1 MLVNTDPP
9 KHEVE
14 RKLVS
19 QAFSPRRVKR
29 LEGWLDE
36 LVPRL
41 LDDLGVGDV
50 EVMEFAA
57 EIPTRAMVR
66 LLGLPDGDHV
76 RFKKWANAF
85 MLSSSLTPE
94 ERIASNEEMVMTF
107 ATRLAEHTARL
118 AERTPTDDVEDA
130 EDLISALLRAAVD
143 GQRLTPEEI
152 VRFCVTLVVAGSET
166 TTFLIGNLLHAMAR
180 EPEITA
186 RMRDDRTLVN
196 VFVEEAMRVDGPPQ
210 RLFRIATRDVEVGGK
225 LIRKGDWVA
234 LFFGSANR
242 DPEVFEDPDKFDID
256 RPNIRQQLSMGHG
269 LHFCLGRVAGPPGSR
284 GRDQRR
290 TRSVSD
296 DRTHRR
302 PRHQADRQPA
312 DPRVCP
318 SPPSPVMTPNE
329 AANIAATK
337 AIYAAVPAGD
347 LQTALDLLDPDVRIT
362 YYGTDG
368 IPYAGDYRGFDEAVT
383 FFTRVGESIAI
394 TEMEAWKFI
403 AQGDELASWGRQRFR
418 RLDTG
423 YEWESEFAHIITLRG
438 GRWLYFRDF
447 MNSALTLQAF
457 TR

>member
-1 MLVNTDPP
+1 MSSTTVSALDLLTTAQGIANPYPLYDQLRPISPVAGYRDWPPGTVPGADEPVTAWALFSYGQVFEAARDSATFSSRDPLQEASSAPSLMLVNTDPP

-29 LEGWLDE
+29 LEGWLGE

-41 LDDLGVGDV
+41 LDSLGDGDV

-94 ERIASNEEMVMTF
+94 ERMASNEEMVTTF

-118 AERTPTDDVEDA
+118 AGHPPTDDVEDA
-130 EDLISALLRAAVD
+130 EDLISALLRAEVD

-180 EPEITA
+180 QPEITA
-186 RMRDDRTLVN
+186 RMRADRTLVN
-196 VFVEEAMRVDGPPQ
+196 VFVEESMRLDGPPQ
-210 RLFRIATRDVEVGGK
+210 RLFRIATRDVEIGGK
-225 LIRKGDWVA
+225 LIREGEWVA

-242 DPEVFEDPDKFDID
+242 DPAVFADPNVLDVD

-269 LHFCLGRVAGPPGSR
+269 LHFCLGASLARLEVMAVINAVLDRYQTIALTDDPG
-284 GRDQRR
+284 
-290 TRSVSD
+290 
-296 DRTHRR
+296 
-302 PRHQADRQPA
+302 
-312 DPRVCP
+312 
-318 SPPSPVMTPNE
+318 
-329 AANIAATK
+329 TK
-337 AIYAAVPAGD
+337 
-347 LQTALDLLDPDVRIT
+347 QTASLLTHAHVRL
-362 YYGTDG
+362 
-368 IPYAGDYRGFDEAVT
+368 PLHL
-383 FFTRVGESIAI
+383 S
-394 TEMEAWKFI
+394 
-403 AQGDELASWGRQRFR
+403 
-418 RLDTG
+418 
-423 YEWESEFAHIITLRG
+423 
-438 GRWLYFRDF
+438 
-447 MNSALTLQAF
+447 
-457 TR
+457 

>member
-1 MLVNTDPP
+1 MSSTTVSALDLLTTAQGIANPYPLYDQLRSSSPVAGYRDWPPGTIPGADEPVTAWALFCYDQIFDAARDSATFSSRDPLQEASSAPSLMLVNTDPP

-29 LEGWLDE
+29 LEGWLGE
-36 LVPRL
+36 LIPRL
-41 LDDLGVGDV
+41 LDELGKGDV

-76 RFKKWANAF
+76 RFRQWANAF

-94 ERIASNEEMVMTF
+94 ERIASNEEMVTTF

-118 AERTPTDDVEDA
+118 AESPPTGDVEAA
-130 EDLISALLRAAVD
+130 EDLISALLRAEVA

-186 RMRDDRTLVN
+186 RMRADRSLVK
-196 VFVEEAMRVDGPPQ
+196 VFVEESMRLDGPPQ

-225 LIRKGDWVA
+225 LIRKGEWVA

-242 DPEVFEDPDKFDID
+242 DPAVFADPDVLDID

-269 LHFCLGRVAGPPGSR
+269 LHFCLG
-284 GRDQRR
+284 
-290 TRSVSD
+290 
-296 DRTHRR
+296 
-302 PRHQADRQPA
+302 
-312 DPRVCP
+312 
-318 SPPSPVMTPNE
+318 
-329 AANIAATK
+329 AALARLEV
-337 AIYAAVPAGD
+337 AAVVNAVLDRYQTIALTDDPGTK
-347 LQTALDLLDPDVRIT
+347 QTASLLTHAYVRL
-362 YYGTDG
+362 
-368 IPYAGDYRGFDEAVT
+368 PLHL
-383 FFTRVGESIAI
+383 S
-394 TEMEAWKFI
+394 
-403 AQGDELASWGRQRFR
+403 
-418 RLDTG
+418 
-423 YEWESEFAHIITLRG
+423 
-438 GRWLYFRDF
+438 
-447 MNSALTLQAF
+447 
-457 TR
+457 

>member
-1 MLVNTDPP
+1 MSSTTVSALDLLTTAQGIANPYPLYDQLRSSSPVAGYRDWPPGTIPGADEPVTAWALFRYDQIFDAARDSATFSSRDPLQEASSAPSLMLVNTDPP

-29 LEGWLDE
+29 LEGWLGE
-36 LVPRL
+36 LIPRL
-41 LDDLGVGDV
+41 LDELGKGDV

-76 RFKKWANAF
+76 RFRQWANAF

-94 ERIASNEEMVMTF
+94 ERIASNEEMVTTF

-118 AERTPTDDVEDA
+118 AESPPTGDVEDA
-130 EDLISALLRAAVD
+130 EDLISALLRAEVG

-186 RMRDDRTLVN
+186 RMRADRSLVK
-196 VFVEEAMRVDGPPQ
+196 VFVEESMRLDGPPQ

-225 LIRKGDWVA
+225 LIRKGEWVA

-242 DPEVFEDPDKFDID
+242 DPAVFADPDVLDID

-269 LHFCLGRVAGPPGSR
+269 LHFCLG
-284 GRDQRR
+284 
-290 TRSVSD
+290 
-296 DRTHRR
+296 
-302 PRHQADRQPA
+302 
-312 DPRVCP
+312 
-318 SPPSPVMTPNE
+318 
-329 AANIAATK
+329 AALARLEV
-337 AIYAAVPAGD
+337 AAVVNAVLDRYQTIALTDDPGTK
-347 LQTALDLLDPDVRIT
+347 QTASLLTHAYVRL
-362 YYGTDG
+362 
-368 IPYAGDYRGFDEAVT
+368 PLHL
-383 FFTRVGESIAI
+383 S
-394 TEMEAWKFI
+394 
-403 AQGDELASWGRQRFR
+403 
-418 RLDTG
+418 
-423 YEWESEFAHIITLRG
+423 
-438 GRWLYFRDF
+438 
-447 MNSALTLQAF
+447 
-457 TR
+457 